1 MKIRLKTLMLVALAA
16 VVWSGGVWGETWS
29 VPYFP
34 PSAVLRITNMESMSV
49 RPKVSAR
56 DAGGMALRSQR
67 VPLMPYE
74 GRRLERGESEAW
86 QRSTLSLTVE
96 SPRAIHV
103 TALLRLPGEGM
114 MLLPVVEPSRPAQCI
129 GYGGPTAPPRPED
142 NRPGCDLGRA
152 WHGGNITLF
161 MSRVRA
167 GGDVFDI
174 DVSVY
179 IRNDGTE
186 ASPAFTLRWAVPSW
200 SSGTGIEI
208 PETWRVPPIAP
219 GAFYRYGTFSEP
231 VTIGHDRR
239 LTADERAA
247 YRDAEATGY
256 ERLCRS

>member
-1 MKIRLKTLMLVALAA
+1 MRTVLVCVLAA
-16 VVWSGGVWGETWS
+16 VLWSGVARAETWS
-29 VPYFP
+29 IPYFP
-34 PSAVLRITNMESMSV
+34 PGAVLRITNLESQNV

-56 DAGGMALRSQR
+56 DSFGVALRSQR

-74 GRRLERGESEAW
+74 GRRLERGEGEAW
-86 QRSTLSLTVE
+86 QRDTLALTVE

-103 TALLRLPGEGM
+103 TALLRHPGEGM
-114 MLLPVVEPSRPAQCI
+114 TLLPVVEPVRPAQCI
-129 GYGGPTAPPRPED
+129 GFGGPTAPPAPED

-161 MSRVRA
+161 MTRVRA
-167 GGDVFDI
+167 GEDVFDI

-186 ASPAFTLRWAVPSW
+186 ASPAFNLRWVVPSW
-200 SSGTGIEI
+200 SSGAGIEL
-208 PETWRVPPIAP
+208 PETWRVPSIEP

-231 VTIGHDRR
+231 VSIGQDRR
-239 LTADERAA
+239 LTATEQAA